1 VKSKSYGRCTCG
13 ARVEM
18 DPAAYGEGYCG
29 RFRDACEPCADRAE
43 EQYYRDQWKDFAYG
57 PGPAV
62 FDGDF

>member
-1 VKSKSYGRCTCG
+1 
-13 ARVEM
+13 M

-43 EQYYRDQWKDFAYG
+43 EQSYRDQWKDFAYG